1 MVEPRPIVYY
11 ENLANSH
18 MHYVNQLMAQK
29 VSYILLANS
38 NTVEPVIDLDQAAV
52 QVITL
57 TPQKISTKPV
67 ASTTVTN
74 EAVNTK
80 VNHKRLPKISTGL
93 GLKLDD
99 IIAEEAQVAAKKTDD
114 NYFAH

>member
-18 MHYVNQLMAQK
+18 MHYVDQLMAQK
-29 VSYILLANS
+29 VSYILLVNS
-38 NTVEPVIDLDQAAV
+38 NTLEPVINLDQAAV
-52 QVITL
+52 QVVTL
-57 TPQKISTKPV
+57 TPQKVVAPAKTTK
-67 ASTTVTN
+67 
-74 EAVNTK
+74 EAINTK
-80 VNHKRLPKISTGL
+80 VNHKRLPKVSTGL

-114 NYFAH
+114 NYFTH